1 MQSVSYTHLDVYK
14 RQGMIC
20 SMVCIELAALT
31 YHSYSPME
39 SGMMKLF
46 RNSSDIDEKISIQSS
61 ATVSYTHLDV
71 YKRQVYIR
79 WRQISVRLSGRR
91 DGKTIRLSAYQKEE
105 SQRGWKKADVMS
117 V

>member
-61 ATVSYTHLDV
+61 AMLKNIDDDHVYRTKIMAENYENKMEEANAGLRTGSYTCLLYTSRCV
-71 YKRQVYIR
+71 
-79 WRQISVRLSGRR
+79 
-91 DGKTIRLSAYQKEE
+91 
-105 SQRGWKKADVMS
+105 
-117 V
+117 